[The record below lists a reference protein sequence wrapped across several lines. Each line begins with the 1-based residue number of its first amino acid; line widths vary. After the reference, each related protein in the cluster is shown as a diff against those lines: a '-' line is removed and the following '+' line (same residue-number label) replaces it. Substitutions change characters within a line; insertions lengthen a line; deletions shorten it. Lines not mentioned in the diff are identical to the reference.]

1 MSNKKGDL
9 IAKQRKTNL
18 AGDDEEDTDCLQLD
32 VKRIIDRTLDDG
44 RLQDRCIDIFFQV
57 LDAENITMGKF
68 LTCLVRKVTAAV
80 DTVNE
85 KQKHTEQLQSFVPEA
100 VPDDIDKIPTLG
112 DIGRCGFT
120 TAMTGK
126 IFDQLC

>member
-1 MSNKKGDL
+1 
-9 IAKQRKTNL
+9 
-18 AGDDEEDTDCLQLD
+18 
-32 VKRIIDRTLDDG
+32 
-44 RLQDRCIDIFFQV
+44 
-57 LDAENITMGKF
+57 MGKF

-85 KQKHTEQLQSFVPEA
+85 KRNHTEQLQSFVPEA

-120 TAMTGK
+120 TARLV
-126 IFDQLC
+126 FLCLAIKSSFLLDIIISN